1 MRSRDG
7 TGRPKA
13 EAIREKR
20 ENGMQQFAARGVHGQ
35 TVEVLAQRILTG
47 QLLEGDTLDLTALQT
62 EFDVSLTVLR
72 EALRVLAAKGMV
84 DARPKRGTFV
94 RPRSAWSLL
103 DPDVLRWQFA
113 RSQRPGLF
121 DDLHELRAIVEPGAA
136 SLAAARATDDDLAA
150 LDAALGDMAAAG
162 DDASAAVAADLAFH
176 RALLA
181 ATHNE
186 LVQRMEVVI
195 ETGLA
200 ERDRM
205 VHGAA
210 GTTDPA
216 PSHKAVVEAIRR
228 RNPTQAARAM
238 GKLLDQAIDDVARLE
253 GTRREDRQD

>member
-1 MRSRDG
+1 
-7 TGRPKA
+7 
-13 EAIREKR
+13 
-20 ENGMQQFAARGVHGQ
+20 VHGQ

-47 QLLEGDTLDLTALQT
+47 QLAEGHTIDLIALQT
-62 EFDVSLTVLR
+62 EFDVSLTALR

-94 RPRSAWSLL
+94 RPRAAWSLL

-113 RSQRPGLF
+113 RPQRPGLF
-121 DDLHELRAIVEPGAA
+121 DDLHELRGIVEPGAA

-150 LDAALGDMAAAG
+150 LDGALAEMAAAG
-162 DDASAAVAADLAFH
+162 DDAAAAVAADLAFH

-210 GTTDPA
+210 GTSDPV
-216 PSHKAVVEAIRR
+216 PSHQAVVEAIRR

-238 GKLLDQAIDDVARLE
+238 GKLLDQAIEDVARLE
-253 GTRREDRQD
+253 GMQREDRQD

>member
-1 MRSRDG
+1 
-7 TGRPKA
+7 
-13 EAIREKR
+13 
-20 ENGMQQFAARGVHGQ
+20 MQQLPARGVHGQ

-47 QLLEGDTLDLTALQT
+47 ELAEGATLDLIAMQA

-94 RPRSAWSLL
+94 RPRGSWSLL

-113 RSQRPGLF
+113 RPTRPGLF
-121 DDLHELRAIVEPGAA
+121 ADLHELRSIVEPGAA
-136 SLAAARATDDDLAA
+136 RLAAERATEEDLAA
-150 LDAALGDMAAAG
+150 LDTALEDMAAAG
-162 DDASAAVAADLAFH
+162 DDAASAVFADLTFH

-186 LVQRMEVVI
+186 LVLRMEILI

-205 VHGAA
+205 VHGNV
-210 GTTDPA
+210 GTSDPV
-216 PSHKAVVEAIRR
+216 PSHRAVVDAIRR
-228 RNPTQAARAM
+228 HNPAQAAKAM
-238 GKLLDQAIDDVARLE
+238 GALLDQAIEDVAKLE
-253 GTRREDRQD
+253 KGAPQ

>member
-1 MRSRDG
+1 
-7 TGRPKA
+7 
-13 EAIREKR
+13 
-20 ENGMQQFAARGVHGQ
+20 MQHYTARGVHGQ
-35 TVEVLAQRILTG
+35 TVELLAQRILTG
-47 QLLEGDTLDLTALQT
+47 QLPDGAILDLTALQA

-113 RSQRPGLF
+113 RSPGPGLF
-121 DDLHELRAIVEPGAA
+121 DDLHELRSIVEPGAA
-136 SLAAARATDDDLAA
+136 SLAAARATDDDIAA
-150 LDAALGDMAAAG
+150 LDAALADMAAAG
-162 DDASAAVAADLAFH
+162 ADPLAAVAADLAFH

-186 LVQRMEVVI
+186 LIQRMEVVI

-205 VHGAA
+205 VHG
-210 GTTDPA
+210 TDGPRDPV
-216 PSHKAVVEAIRR
+216 PSHKAVVDGIRR
-228 RNPTQAARAM
+228 HNPAQAARAM
-238 GKLLDQAIDDVARLE
+238 RKLLDQAIEDVARLE
-253 GTRREDRQD
+253 RTQREDRQD